1 MIAISSNTAAKAV
14 ESPNSTAPKI
24 REIINPRTLKKAP
37 SSFPKTEITKPT
49 HLKNKIKINIANSI
63 DNI

>member
-1 MIAISSNTAAKAV
+1 MTAISSNTAAKAA
-14 ESPNSTAPKI
+14 ESPNSTVPKI
-24 REIINPRTLKKAP
+24 REIINPMTLKKAP
-37 SSFPKTEITKPT
+37 SSFPNTEITNPT